1 MSPRPRAVAH
11 LRLRLSDDL
20 SIGPG
25 KARLLEAIAE
35 TGSIAAAGR
44 RLKMS
49 YKRAWSLVEEMNRA
63 FAEPLVASARGGS
76 SGGGASLTPAGRR
89 VAAGYRRV
97 EERAEAAVAEE
108 ISALRALL
116 APQDSPLDE
125 ARARAEGDADD
136 EAE

>member
-1 MSPRPRAVAH
+1 MSPRLRAVAH

-63 FAEPLVASARGGS
+63 FAEPLVTSARGGS
-76 SGGGASLTPAGRR
+76 SGGGASLTATGRQ

-108 ISALRALL
+108 ISALRSLL
-116 APQDSPLDE
+116 APTGTPQ
-125 ARARAEGDADD
+125 EGSRN
-136 EAE
+136 EK

>member
-1 MSPRPRAVAH
+1 MSQRAVAH
-11 LRLRLSDDL
+11 LRLRLSDQL

-25 KARLLEAIAE
+25 KARLLETIAE

-76 SGGGASLTPAGRR
+76 SGGGASLTASGQT
-89 VAAGYRRV
+89 VLACYRRV
-97 EERAEAAVAEE
+97 EERAEAAVAGE
-108 ISALRALL
+108 IAELQSLL
-116 APQDSPLDE
+116 AVDPAAGCNSDE
-125 ARARAEGDADD
+125 AR
-136 EAE
+136 